1 MSTRAGF
8 DPRGLMRRAWAL
20 NPPLAFVGA
29 AMGVTVAVALVGLVA
44 DPRVITGAP
53 AWLKPMKFAVSI
65 AVYCFTVLWLLTFVR
80 GRPRLVRAIGWV
92 TAVGLAV
99 EMALIVAQVVR
110 GTTSHFN
117 VGTAF
122 DAAIW
127 SAMGA
132 IVVSVWVAG
141 MLLAVLLVRQR
152 LADPALAWSLRLGLV
167 VAVVGMA
174 VAFLMTSPTPEQ
186 LAAAGGPR
194 VAGAHSVG
202 VADGGPGLPVTG
214 WSTVAGDLRVAHFV
228 GLHGLQVLPAVGYLL
243 TVLPGR
249 RLGGRHRV
257 ALVWTVGLAYLG
269 LVLLLAWQALR
280 GQSVIAPDAIT
291 LAALAAL
298 GGGAVAVALAVLGH
312 GWRTAGR

>member
-1 MSTRAGF
+1 
-8 DPRGLMRRAWAL
+8 MRRAWAL

-243 TVLPGR
+243 TVLPAR

>member
-280 GQSVIAPDAIT
+280 GQSMIAPDAIT

>member
-291 LAALAAL
+291 LATLAAL

>member
-194 VAGAHSVG
+194 VAGGHSVG

-243 TVLPGR
+243 MVLPAR
-249 RLGGRHRV
+249 PLGGRHRV

>member
-1 MSTRAGF
+1 MSTPAGF

-194 VAGAHSVG
+194 VAGGHSVG

-243 TVLPGR
+243 TVLPAR

>member
-1 MSTRAGF
+1 
-8 DPRGLMRRAWAL
+8 MRRAWAL

-80 GRPRLVRAIGWV
+80 GRPRLVRGIGWV

>member
-1 MSTRAGF
+1 MSTPAGF

-80 GRPRLVRAIGWV
+80 GRPRLVRGIGWV

-243 TVLPGR
+243 TVLPAR

>member
-1 MSTRAGF
+1 MSTPAGF

-80 GRPRLVRAIGWV
+80 SRPRLVRAIGWV

-194 VAGAHSVG
+194 VAGGHSVG

-243 TVLPGR
+243 TVLPAR

>member
-194 VAGAHSVG
+194 VAGGHSVG

>member
-1 MSTRAGF
+1 MSTPAGF

-194 VAGAHSVG
+194 VAGGHSVG

-243 TVLPGR
+243 TVLPAR

-291 LAALAAL
+291 LAAHAAL
-298 GGGAVAVALAVLGH
+298 GGGAVAVALAILGH

>member
-110 GTTSHFN
+110 GTASHFN

-243 TVLPGR
+243 TVLPAR

>member
-1 MSTRAGF
+1 
-8 DPRGLMRRAWAL
+8 MRRAWAL

>member
-243 TVLPGR
+243 TVLPAR

>member
-1 MSTRAGF
+1 
-8 DPRGLMRRAWAL
+8 MRRAWAL

-80 GRPRLVRAIGWV
+80 GRPRLVRGIGWV

-194 VAGAHSVG
+194 VAGGHSVG

>member
-1 MSTRAGF
+1 MSTPAGF

-20 NPPLAFVGA
+20 NPPLASVGA

-194 VAGAHSVG
+194 VAGGHSVG

-243 TVLPGR
+243 TVLPAR